1 MRYNELSRKD
11 KKYLWHPFTQQQEWE
26 KDTDVTVITRG
37 KGTYLYDAK
46 GKKYLDGV
54 SSLWCNVHGHQ
65 VPEIDKAIQRQLKKI
80 AHSTMLGASNEPA
93 ILLAEK
99 LIQLA
104 PKGLTRVFYSDS
116 GSEANEIAM
125 KMAFQYWQQ
134 VKPVQKSKNL
144 FLTVREGY
152 HGDTIGSVSLGGID
166 LFHGIFGGL
175 LFKTLKAKSPHTYS
189 CRRVSTENCPKYG

>member
-1 MRYNELSRKD
+1 MADKD
-11 KKYLWHPFTQQQEWE
+11 ITI
-26 KDTDVTVITRG
+26 ITRG

-65 VPEIDKAIQRQLKKI
+65 VPEIDRAIQKQLKKI
-80 AHSTMLGASNEPA
+80 AHSTMLGSSNEPA

-99 LIQLA
+99 LIKLV

-116 GSEANEIAM
+116 GSEANEIAA

-134 VKPVQKSKNL
+134 VKSAKSKKNL

-152 HGDTIGSVSLGGID
+152 HGDTIGSVSLGGVD
-166 LFHGIFGGL
+166 LFHQIF
-175 LFKTLKAKSPHTYS
+175 
-189 CRRVSTENCPKYG
+189 

>member
-1 MRYNELSRKD
+1 MNHRLLAQKD
-11 KKYLWHPFTQQQEWE
+11 KKYLWHPFTQQLEWE
-26 KDTDVTVITRG
+26 KDPDITIITRG
-37 KGTYLYDAK
+37 KGTFLYDAK

-65 VPEIDKAIQRQLKKI
+65 VPALDQALKAQIGKI
-80 AHSTMLGASNEPA
+80 GHSTLLGASNEPA

-99 LIQLA
+99 LVKLA

-134 VKPVQKSKNL
+134 VKPPNPGRTS
-144 FLTVREGY
+144 FLRFGKVIT
-152 HGDTIGSVSLGGID
+152 GIRS
-166 LFHGIFGGL
+166 
-175 LFKTLKAKSPHTYS
+175 ARSAWAA
-189 CRRVSTENCPKYG
+189 STSFMAF